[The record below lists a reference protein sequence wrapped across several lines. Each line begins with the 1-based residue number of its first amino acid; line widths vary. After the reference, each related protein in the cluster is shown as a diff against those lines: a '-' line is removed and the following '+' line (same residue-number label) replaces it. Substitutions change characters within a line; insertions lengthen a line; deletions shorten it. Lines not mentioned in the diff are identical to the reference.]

1 MRGGQQPYLDPPAP
15 RHPPGRHRSA
25 RAASCLDLFAV
36 GEFRA
41 LWSSQVL
48 SYVGDQIAQV
58 AVAVLVYGRT
68 GSPWLT
74 ALAYSLTYLPA
85 VAAGPLLAG
94 LADRFPARLTM
105 ITLDLARAGLLEL
118 MALPRLPLPWLTTLL
133 FAATALGPPFSAARS
148 SLLPQILPHDRLA
161 TGADVADI
169 TFQGSQVGG
178 FLAGGLLVA
187 LLGTHRALALD
198 ALSFCL
204 SAALIARWVGNREAT
219 AAAPRRPSLQALV
232 TEGGA
237 IIFRRPLLRSLVLF
251 GWLAGFA
258 VVPEGLAAPYAH
270 TLGGGPFTVG
280 LLMAAMPAG
289 LVFGAALVSRLFRP
303 GERVRLIG
311 WLAMLSCAPL
321 IASLLEPPLWALLPL
336 WVLAGAGGA
345 YQLAVARTLPR
356 LLPGTGRACAFGAA
370 QAGLL
375 AAQGL
380 GIVVAGA
387 AAARLG
393 PQAAV
398 AAAGLLG
405 MTTAAALAS
414 DWVRQRGVLTGEPS
428 GETPAAVRQ
437 RES

>member
-1 MRGGQQPYLDPPAP
+1 MSISMRGGQQPYLDPPAP

-178 FLAGGLLVA
+178 FLAGG
-187 LLGTHRALALD
+187 
-198 ALSFCL
+198 C
-204 SAALIARWVGNREAT
+204 W
-219 AAAPRRPSLQALV
+219 
-232 TEGGA
+232 
-237 IIFRRPLLRSLVLF
+237 
-251 GWLAGFA
+251 
-258 VVPEGLAAPYAH
+258 
-270 TLGGGPFTVG
+270 
-280 LLMAAMPAG
+280 
-289 LVFGAALVSRLFRP
+289 SRC
-303 GERVRLIG
+303 
-311 WLAMLSCAPL
+311 S
-321 IASLLEPPLWALLPL
+321 
-336 WVLAGAGGA
+336 
-345 YQLAVARTLPR
+345 ART
-356 LLPGTGRACAFGAA
+356 GRWRWTRCRSAC
-370 QAGLL
+370 
-375 AAQGL
+375 
-380 GIVVAGA
+380 
-387 AAARLG
+387 R
-393 PQAAV
+393 
-398 AAAGLLG
+398 
-405 MTTAAALAS
+405 
-414 DWVRQRGVLTGEPS
+414 RR
-428 GETPAAVRQ
+428 
-437 RES
+437 